1 MGLKSRLPL
10 YHSPAI
16 ADNTFCLAA
25 FFTDTPLFTQKYQVF
40 SAPVC
45 FYTLYWWLKELVR
58 SLSICKTL
66 EAAFTI
72 YICNAAALHRECH
85 KIGLYN
91 ALPKVS
97 YISVCR
103 KVTSQE
109 KNISL
114 SREKNKQ
121 VKTIEKEERKIEIL
135 RKINQ
140 INHRV

>member
-10 YHSPAI
+10 YHSLAI

-25 FFTDTPLFTQKYQVF
+25 FFTDTSLFTQKYQVF

-58 SLSICKTL
+58 SLSIYKTL

-72 YICNAAALHRECH
+72 YICNAAAALHRECH
-85 KIGLYN
+85 KTGLYN

-114 SREKNKQ
+114 SRERNKQ
-121 VKTIEKEERKIEIL
+121 VKTI
-135 RKINQ
+135 
-140 INHRV
+140 